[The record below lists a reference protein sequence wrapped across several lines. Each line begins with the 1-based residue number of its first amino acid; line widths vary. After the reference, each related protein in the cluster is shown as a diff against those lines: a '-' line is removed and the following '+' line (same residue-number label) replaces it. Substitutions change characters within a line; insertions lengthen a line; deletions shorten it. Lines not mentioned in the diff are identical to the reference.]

1 MKADETHLSKGE
13 TMIDV
18 RRYGTK
24 RTIIMI
30 ILFLILVPG
39 GIYIFQDYEYM
50 GSGIATLVWGLL
62 CFWYYSKKDSNKSE
76 ADGTEEKS

>member
-1 MKADETHLSKGE
+1 MKADETQLSKGE

-39 GIYIFQDYEYM
+39 GVYC
-50 GSGIATLVWGLL
+50 SATIRMTG
-62 CFWYYSKKDSNKSE
+62 
-76 ADGTEEKS
+76 